1 MQSYGSK
8 ICCLFCGTAHIVRVG
23 EVKTMR
29 QIEFVCSHCGKT
41 VIVAPEAGD
50 TVGPQPGKPDSL
62 IKFEMKI
69 VE

>member
-1 MQSYGSK
+1 
-8 ICCLFCGTAHIVRVG
+8 
-23 EVKTMR
+23 MR